1 MNTDTT
7 ATPHDAIFKTF
18 LNHPA
23 TARDFLQLHLPESLR
38 TLCDLETLQLES
50 GSFIEDDLRA
60 YYSDVLWSL
69 KTREGD
75 GYIYTIIEHQSTA
88 DAHMAFRLIRYAIA
102 VMQRHLDAGHK
113 KLPLVIPLLFYHG
126 TASPY
131 PYSLCWLD
139 EFEDPKVARQL
150 YATAFPLVDVTVIPD
165 DEIMQHRRM
174 ALLELIQKHI
184 RKRDLMGLV
193 EKLVI
198 LLVKGHANDNQLKA
212 LFNYLMQAG
221 DSARFSEF
229 IHQVTERLPQQ
240 KERLMTIA
248 ERLRQEGHM
257 KGLQEGLQEGL
268 QTGLQTGLRQGKRE
282 EALRIATTMQA
293 DGIDRLTILRITGL
307 IPEDLATKGH

>member
-1 MNTDTT
+1 MNTDAT

-18 LNHPA
+18 MGHPA
-23 TARDFLQLHLPESLR
+23 TARDFLQLHLPDSLR
-38 TLCDLETLQLES
+38 ILCDLKTLKLEP

-60 YYSDVLWSL
+60 HYCDVLWSL

-75 GYIYTIIEHQSTA
+75 GYIYTVIEHQSTA
-88 DAHMAFRLIRYAIA
+88 DAHMAFRLMRYAIA

-113 KLPLVIPLLFYHG
+113 KLPLVIPMLFYHG
-126 TASPY
+126 TVSPY

-139 EFEDPKVARQL
+139 KFDDPETARQL
-150 YATAFPLVDVTVIPD
+150 YANTFPLIDITVMAD
-165 DEIMQHRRM
+165 DEIMQHRRI

-193 EKLVI
+193 EKLVV
-198 LLVKGHANDNQLKA
+198 LLVKGNANDNQLKA
-212 LFNYLMQAG
+212 LFNYMIQAG
-221 DSARFSEF
+221 DTAHFKEF
-229 IHQVTERLPQQ
+229 MDEVTGRLPQH

-257 KGLQEGLQEGL
+257 NGLQEGLKEGLQEGL
-268 QTGLQTGLRQGKRE
+268 QQGKRD
-282 EALRIATTMQA
+282 EARRIAATMLA

-307 IPEDLATKGH
+307 SAEELMAKRH

>member
-1 MNTDTT
+1 MTKMTT
-7 ATPHDAIFKTF
+7 STPHDAVFKQF
-18 LNHPA
+18 LYHPD
-23 TARDFLQLHLPESLR
+23 TARDFLDIYLPSTLR
-38 TLCDLETLQLES
+38 ELCDLQTLKLES
-50 GSFIEDDLRA
+50 GSFIEDSLRA
-60 YYSDVLWSL
+60 SYSDVLWSL
-69 KTREGD
+69 KTNEGD
-75 GYIYTIIEHQSTA
+75 GYIYVVIEHQSSP
-88 DAHMAFRLIRYAIA
+88 DAHMAFRLMRYAIA

-126 TASPY
+126 AASPY

-139 EFEDPKVARQL
+139 EFDDPESARQL
-150 YATAFPLVDVTVIPD
+150 YSTAFPLIDITVVPD

-193 EKLVI
+193 EKLAI

-221 DSARFSEF
+221 DTVHFGEF
-229 IHQVTERLPQQ
+229 IHEVAERLPQH

-248 ERLRQEGHM
+248 ERLRQEGHFN
-257 KGLQEGLQEGL
+257 GLQEGHRKGLQEGL
-268 QTGLQTGLRQGKRE
+268 QTGLQQGKRE
-282 EALRIATTMQA
+282 EALRIATTMLA

-307 IPEDLATKGH
+307 SAKDLPAQPH

>member
-23 TARDFLQLHLPESLR
+23 TARDFLRLHLPASLQK
-38 TLCDLETLQLES
+38 LCDLNTLQLES

-88 DAHMAFRLIRYAIA
+88 DTHMAFRLMRYAIA
-102 VMQRHLDAGHK
+102 VMHRHLATGHK
-113 KLPLVIPLLFYHG
+113 KLPLVIPMLFYHG

-139 EFEDPKVARQL
+139 EFDDPKAARQL
-150 YATAFPLVDVTVIPD
+150 YTSAFPLIDITVVPD

-193 EKLVI
+193 EKLAI
-198 LLVKGHANDNQLKA
+198 LIIKGHANDSQLKA
-212 LFNYLMQAG
+212 LFNYLMQVG
-221 DSARFSEF
+221 DTTHFTEF
-229 IHQVTERLPQQ
+229 LHEVAERLPQH
-240 KERLMTIA
+240 KEKLMTIA
-248 ERLRQEGHM
+248 ERLRQEGHLN
-257 KGLQEGLQEGL
+257 GLQEGHMKGLQEGL
-268 QTGLQTGLRQGKRE
+268 QTGLQQGKRE
-282 EALRIATTMQA
+282 EALRIASTLQA
-293 DGIDRLTILRITGL
+293 DGIDPLTIFRITGL
-307 IPEDLATKGH
+307 TAEDLATRSH

>member
-23 TARDFLQLHLPESLR
+23 TARDFLRLHLPASLQK
-38 TLCDLETLQLES
+38 LCDLNPLQLES

-88 DAHMAFRLIRYAIA
+88 DAHMAFRLMRYAIA
-102 VMQRHLDAGHK
+102 VMHRHLAAGHM
-113 KLPLVIPLLFYHG
+113 KLPLVIPMLFYHG
-126 TASPY
+126 AASPY

-139 EFEDPKVARQL
+139 EFDDPKAARQL
-150 YATAFPLVDVTVIPD
+150 YTAAFPLIDITVVPD

-193 EKLVI
+193 EKLAI
-198 LLVKGHANDNQLKA
+198 LIIKGHANDSQLKA
-212 LFNYLMQAG
+212 LFNYLMQVG
-221 DSARFSEF
+221 DTAHFTEF
-229 IHQVTERLPQQ
+229 LHEVAERLPQH
-240 KERLMTIA
+240 KEKLMTIA
-248 ERLRQEGHM
+248 ERLRQEGHLN
-257 KGLQEGLQEGL
+257 GLQEGHMKGLQEGL
-268 QTGLQTGLRQGKRE
+268 QTGLQQGKRE
-282 EALRIATTMQA
+282 EALRIASTLQA
-293 DGIDRLTILRITGL
+293 DGIDPLTIFRITGL
-307 IPEDLATKGH
+307 TAEDLATRSH

>member
-1 MNTDTT
+1 MNTDAT

-18 LNHPA
+18 LSHPA
-23 TARDFLQLHLPESLR
+23 TAQDFLQLHLPDALR
-38 TLCDLETLQLES
+38 ILCDLKTLKLES

-60 YYSDVLWSL
+60 HYSDVLWSL

-75 GYIYTIIEHQSTA
+75 GYIYTVIEHQSTA
-88 DAHMAFRLIRYAIA
+88 DAHMAFRLMRYAIA

-139 EFEDPKVARQL
+139 KFDDPEAARQL
-150 YATAFPLVDVTVIPD
+150 YATAFPLVDITVMPD
-165 DEIMQHRRM
+165 DEIMQHRRI

-193 EKLVI
+193 EKLAV
-198 LLVKGHANDNQLKA
+198 LLVKGDANDNQLKA
-212 LFNYLMQAG
+212 LFNYMIQAG
-221 DSARFSEF
+221 DTARFRAFMHE
-229 IHQVTERLPQQ
+229 VARRLPQH

-257 KGLQEGLQEGL
+257 NGLQEGLRQGIQEGL
-268 QTGLQTGLRQGKRE
+268 QQGKRE
-282 EALRIATTMQA
+282 EALRIAATMLA
-293 DGIDRLTILRITGL
+293 DGIDRLTILRVTGL
-307 IPEDLATKGH
+307 SAEELMAKRH

>member
-23 TARDFLQLHLPESLR
+23 TARDFLQLHLPASLQK
-38 TLCDLETLQLES
+38 LCDLKTLQLES

-75 GYIYTIIEHQSTA
+75 GYIYTIIEHQSSA
-88 DAHMAFRLIRYAIA
+88 DAHMAFRLMRYAIA

-126 TASPY
+126 AASPY

-139 EFEDPKVARQL
+139 EFDDPESARQL
-150 YATAFPLVDVTVIPD
+150 YSTAFPLIDITVMPD

-193 EKLVI
+193 EKLAI

-221 DSARFSEF
+221 DTVHFGEF
-229 IHQVTERLPQQ
+229 IHEIAERLPQH

-248 ERLRQEGHM
+248 ERLRQEGHFN
-257 KGLQEGLQEGL
+257 GLQEGHRKRLQEGL
-268 QTGLQTGLRQGKRE
+268 QTGLQQGKRE
-282 EALRIATTMQA
+282 EALRIATTMLA

-307 IPEDLATKGH
+307 SAKDLPAQPH

>member
-1 MNTDTT
+1 MNTDAT

-18 LNHPA
+18 MGHPA
-23 TARDFLQLHLPESLR
+23 TARDFLQLHLPDSLR
-38 TLCDLETLQLES
+38 ILCDLKTLKLEP

-60 YYSDVLWSL
+60 HYCDVLWSL

-75 GYIYTIIEHQSTA
+75 GYIYTVIEHQSTA
-88 DAHMAFRLIRYAIA
+88 DAHMAFRLMRYAIA

-113 KLPLVIPLLFYHG
+113 KLPLVIPMLFYHG
-126 TASPY
+126 TVSPY

-139 EFEDPKVARQL
+139 KFDDPETARQL
-150 YATAFPLVDVTVIPD
+150 YANTFPLIDITVMAD
-165 DEIMQHRRM
+165 DEIMQHRRI

-193 EKLVI
+193 EKLVV
-198 LLVKGHANDNQLKA
+198 LLVKGNANDNQLKA
-212 LFNYLMQAG
+212 LFNYMIQAG
-221 DSARFSEF
+221 DTAHFKEF
-229 IHQVTERLPQQ
+229 MDEVTGRLPQH

-257 KGLQEGLQEGL
+257 NGLQEGLQ
-268 QTGLQTGLRQGKRE
+268 QGKRD
-282 EALRIATTMQA
+282 EARRIAATMLA

-307 IPEDLATKGH
+307 SAEELMAKRH

>member
-1 MNTDTT
+1 MNTDATP
-7 ATPHDAIFKTF
+7 TPHDAIFKTF

-23 TARDFLQLHLPESLR
+23 TAQDFLQLHLPDALR
-38 TLCDLETLQLES
+38 AICDLKTLKLES

-102 VMQRHLDAGHK
+102 VMQRHLDTGHK
-113 KLPLVIPLLFYHG
+113 KLPLVIPMLFYHG
-126 TASPY
+126 TTSPY

-139 EFEDPKVARQL
+139 EFDDPKAARQL
-150 YATAFPLVDVTVIPD
+150 YATAFPLVDITIIPD

-193 EKLVI
+193 EKLVT

-212 LFNYLMQAG
+212 LFNYLVQVG
-221 DSARFSEF
+221 DSTHFTEF
-229 IHQVTERLPQQ
+229 IQQVAERLPQQ

-248 ERLRQEGHM
+248 ERLRQEGHRN
-257 KGLQEGLQEGL
+257 GLQEGL
-268 QTGLQTGLRQGKRE
+268 QTGLQTGLQQGKRE
-282 EALRIATTMQA
+282 EALRIAATMQA
-293 DGIDRLTILRITGL
+293 DGIDKLTILRITGL
-307 IPEDLATKGH
+307 MAEDLAAKDH